1 MRTHRNAAEV
11 LPPDLLAE
19 VQKYCTGS
27 LWVPETES
35 FHAER
40 RRLVEGL
47 LRRNLPVSEVAR
59 LADLTRR
66 RVRQIRRGMVDAHE
80 AKQ

>member
-19 VQKYCTGS
+19 VQKYCAGP
-27 LWVPETES
+27 LWVPEAES
-35 FHAER
+35 FHQER
-40 RRLVEGL
+40 RRLVERL
-47 LRRNLPVSEVAR
+47 LRRKLPVSEVAR

-66 RVRQIRRGMVDAHE
+66 RVRQIRRGMKKLAS
-80 AKQ
+80 